1 MEKVTELIIIAVD
14 VIVTALVMVIAFT
27 LYSQGQNLSNFV
39 SSNINTSADQIAQM
53 KYAKYEDMTLSGSE
67 VLSFC
72 RKYGSADDLYGCL
85 VVYKNVDGSTTE
97 RGKKLIVEKD
107 AEGNETRRSSQV
119 TPTGWTWDGFQNV
132 PSKNTYINPAASFSV
147 TTDKNPNTGLID
159 SIKFTMEKYL
169 PPVSASDLSLYSMNE
184 GNPVAAQD
192 VSNADLYT
200 GHNASGSIDS
210 SSSTESFAEQEES
223 SKDLDVLFSDSK
235 KQKETDA
242 GGWTLSVVTNKIDD
256 LTDDLVSV
264 KSKLAQLSAETIDQ
278 SMVNALLNDLH
289 SIEKSIS
296 EIKSKCKN
304 SSELTDADRTTVY
317 SSLKSLED
325 SVISVKSS
333 VQELNTSLSE
343 DVVEE
348 SEEVTR

>member
-1 MEKVTELIIIAVD
+1 MDKATELIIIAVD
-14 VIVTALVMVIAFT
+14 VIITALVMVIAFS
-27 LYSQGQNLSNFV
+27 LYSQGQNLSNLV
-39 SSNINTSADQIAQM
+39 SSDINASASKISQI
-53 KYAKYEDMTLSGSE
+53 KYTKYEGMTVSGAE

-72 RKYGSADDLYGCL
+72 RNYGDSDELVGCL
-85 VVYKNVDGSTTE
+85 VILKDSSNEAVKIGKQCVIRYKGTQKEQYESEKWPVDFPGW
-97 RGKKLIVEKD
+97 
-107 AEGNETRRSSQV
+107 ET
-119 TPTGWTWDGFQNV
+119 FQNQIA
-132 PSKNTYINPAASFSV
+132 NTYYINPAASFDTVV
-147 TTDKNPNTGLID
+147 TKDKNSGLVN
-159 SIKFTMEKYL
+159 SITFKQEKYL
-169 PPVSASDLSLYSMNE
+169 SPVTAANVSSFALNGGSAVQ
-184 GNPVAAQD
+184 GI
-192 VSNADLYT
+192 SNADLYT
-200 GHNASGSIDS
+200 GHNASGSVDS
-210 SSSTESFAEQEES
+210 SDSAEGFAEQEES
-223 SKDLDVLFSDSK
+223 SEDLDVLFSDSK

-242 GGWTLSVVTNKIDD
+242 GEWTLSVVTNKIDD

-278 SMVNALLNDLH
+278 SMVDALLNDLH

>member
-1 MEKVTELIIIAVD
+1 MEKATDLVIIAVD
-14 VIVTALVMVIAFT
+14 VIVTALVMVIAFS

-39 SSNINTSADQIAQM
+39 SSNINTSTDQIAQM

-72 RKYGSADDLYGCL
+72 RKYGSAEDLYGCL
-85 VVYKNVDGSTTE
+85 VVYKNADGSTTE

-107 AEGNETRRSSQV
+107 AKGNEKKRSSQV
-119 TPTGWTWDGFQNV
+119 TPAGWSWDGFQNV
-132 PSKNTYINPAASFSV
+132 PSKDTYINPAASFSV

-159 SIKFTMEKYL
+159 SITFVMTKYL
-169 PPVSASDLSLYSMNE
+169 PPVSASDLSAYSASE
-184 GNPVAAQD
+184 SNPVAMQG

-200 GHNASGSIDS
+200 GHSASGSVDS
-210 SSSTESFAEQEES
+210 SNSTESSAEQEES
-223 SKDLDVLFSDSK
+223 SEDLDVLFSDSK
-235 KQKETDA
+235 KQKKADDSK
-242 GGWTLSVVTNKIDD
+242 WTLSVVTSKIDD

-264 KSKLAQLSAETIDQ
+264 KSKLAQLSAETLDQ

-296 EIKSKCKN
+296 EIKSKCRN

-333 VQELNTSLSE
+333 VQELNASLSE